1 MYFSTGVVQKQ
12 HATNYT
18 DVKNVKSQHNFKGK
32 LEKVPRRRGI
42 FVMLAN
48 VVSIQSGALKDEL
61 ATSSRDTYRASQ
73 FITMMCTY

>member
-12 HATNYT
+12 HTTNYT
-18 DVKNVKSQHNFKGK
+18 DVKDVKSQQNCKGK
-32 LEKVPRRRGI
+32 LEKAPRRRRF
-42 FVMLAN
+42 FVMLAH

>member
-18 DVKNVKSQHNFKGK
+18 DVKDVKSQQNCKGK
-32 LEKVPRRRGI
+32 LEKVPRRKGI
-42 FVMLAN
+42 FVMLVH

-61 ATSSRDTYRASQ
+61 AKSSRDTFRASQ

>member
-12 HATNYT
+12 YATNYT
-18 DVKNVKSQHNFKGK
+18 DVKDVKSQQNCKGK

-42 FVMLAN
+42 FVMLAH
-48 VVSIQSGALKDEL
+48 VVSIQSVALKDEL

-73 FITMMCTY
+73 SITMMCTY

>member
-18 DVKNVKSQHNFKGK
+18 DVKDVKSQQNCKGK

-42 FVMLAN
+42 FVMLAH
-48 VVSIQSGALKDEL
+48 VVSIQSSSLKDEL

-73 FITMMCTY
+73 LITMMCTY

>member
-12 HATNYT
+12 YATNYT
-18 DVKNVKSQHNFKGK
+18 DVKDVKTQQNCKGK
-32 LEKVPRRRGI
+32 LEKVPRRRRI
-42 FVMLAN
+42 FVMLAH

>member
-18 DVKNVKSQHNFKGK
+18 DVKDVKSQQNCKGK
-32 LEKVPRRRGI
+32 LEKVPRRRRI
-42 FVMLAN
+42 FVMLAH
-48 VVSIQSGALKDEL
+48 VVSIQSGSLKDEL

-73 FITMMCTY
+73 LITMMCTY